1 MYKFGCITLLS
12 LLSINAYAQSV
23 ITGNVKNQDKKV
35 IPYCSIGIKDSKTG
49 TITDGNGN
57 YKLEIPDE
65 VKNKE
70 IIFAAAGYSDRNISA
85 DDLKTNSNI
94 VMDYK
99 VTTIEAVVM
108 GAKKLKEKT
117 IGQKSRPFFT
127 FSKMF
132 DQNVPTIEQGNI
144 FAVYQKTRPVSYN
157 FYVIPSSKFEQI
169 TMKLNIYS
177 VKNNEPDRS
186 LLQENIIYKTS
197 TTGWQKIDLSE
208 YKLSFNNLDKIAVTL
223 QLVDHKALPDIDFV
237 FGVSAK
243 KSLSKNLLFRYQSQG
258 NWEASEGSFITNLDI
273 RYDKAKGEKDITEE
287 QETEVKNDPDTE
299 SLINYYKQKN
309 LAQKTVYGKNKNGKY
324 IDLKDAKIYYEEYGK
339 GQPLLFLHG
348 NNGSISDFSQQIPF
362 FAKHYRV
369 IAIDTRGQGRSTDL
383 TQDTYSYQKFA
394 ADLYQVTKSL
404 NLEQVDIVG
413 WSDGGNTALIFNY
426 EHPEMVNRVVAIGAN
441 MNPVGVKEKLI
452 ESLKKQIAGND
463 PKTNQRL
470 IQLMLDHPDI
480 KSNQLSLIINPVLI
494 VAGSDDVIKDEH
506 TRLIH
511 KLIRNSELAI
521 IPNATHYI
529 PFEQPEKLN
538 ELMLNFLKNK
548 S

>member
-1 MYKFGCITLLS
+1 MYKFGCITLLY
-12 LLSINAYAQSV
+12 LLSISAHAQSV
-23 ITGNVKNQDKKV
+23 ITGTVKNQDNKT

-65 VKNKE
+65 AKNKE
-70 IIFAAAGYSDRNISA
+70 IIFAAAGYSDKNIPA
-85 DDLKTNSNI
+85 NDLKTNSNI

-99 VTTIEAVVM
+99 VTNIEAVIM
-108 GAKKLKEKT
+108 GAKKLKEKI
-117 IGQKSRPFFT
+117 IGQKSRPFLT

-144 FAVYQKTRPVSYN
+144 FAVYQKTRLVAYN
-157 FYVIPSSKFEQI
+157 FYIIPSSKFEQI

-186 LLQENIIYKTS
+186 LLQENVIYKTS

-208 YKLSFNNLDKIAVTL
+208 YKLNFNNLDKIAVTL

-287 QETEVKNDPDTE
+287 QETDNNNDTDTKA
-299 SLINYYKQKN
+299 LISYYEHKKT
-309 LAQKTVYGKNKNGKY
+309 AQKTVYGKNKEGKY

-339 GQPLLFLHG
+339 GQPLILLHG
-348 NNGSISDFSQQIPF
+348 NNGSISDFSKQIPF
-362 FAKHYRV
+362 FAKNYRV
-369 IAIDTRGQGRSTDL
+369 IAVDTRGQGRSTDL
-383 TQDTYSYQKFA
+383 TQDAYSYEKFA
-394 ADLYQVTKSL
+394 SDLYQVIKSL
-404 NLEQVDIVG
+404 NLEQVDIIG

-426 EHPEMVNRVVAIGAN
+426 EHPEMVNRIVTIGAN
-441 MNPVGVKEKLI
+441 MNPAGVKETLI
-452 ESLKKQIAGND
+452 EQLKKQVAGND

-470 IQLMLDHPDI
+470 IQLMLNHPDI
-480 KSNQLSLIINPVLI
+480 KSNQLSLITNPVLV

-538 ELMLNFLKNK
+538 ELMLKFLKNK

>member
-12 LLSINAYAQSV
+12 LLSISAHAQSA
-23 ITGNVKNQDKKV
+23 ITGTVKNQDNKT

-65 VKNKE
+65 AKNKE
-70 IIFAAAGYSDRNISA
+70 IIFAAAGYSDKSIPAN
-85 DDLKTNSNI
+85 DLKTNSNI

-99 VTTIEAVVM
+99 VTNIEAVVM
-108 GAKKLKEKT
+108 GAKKLKEKI
-117 IGQKSRPFFT
+117 IGQKSRPFLT

-132 DQNVPTIEQGNI
+132 NQNVPTIEQGNI
-144 FAVYQKTRPVSYN
+144 FAVYQKTRLVAYN
-157 FYVIPSSKFEQI
+157 FYIIPSSKFEQI

-186 LLQENIIYKTS
+186 LLQKNIIYKTS

-208 YKLSFNNLDKIAVTL
+208 YKLNFNNLDKIAVTL

-287 QETEVKNDPDTE
+287 QETDNDNDTDTKA
-299 SLINYYKQKN
+299 LISYYEYKKT
-309 LAQKTVYGKNKNGKY
+309 AQKTVYGKNKEGKY

-339 GQPLLFLHG
+339 GQPLILLHG
-348 NNGSISDFSQQIPF
+348 NNGSISDFSKQIPF
-362 FAKHYRV
+362 FAKNYRV
-369 IAIDTRGQGRSTDL
+369 IAVDTRGQGRSTDL
-383 TQDTYSYQKFA
+383 TQDAYSYEKFA
-394 ADLYQVTKSL
+394 SDLYQVIKSL
-404 NLEQVDIVG
+404 NLEQVDIIG

-426 EHPEMVNRVVAIGAN
+426 EHPEMVNRIVTIGAN
-441 MNPVGVKEKLI
+441 MNPAGVKETLI
-452 ESLKKQIAGND
+452 EQLKKQVAGND

-470 IQLMLDHPDI
+470 IQLMLNHPDI
-480 KSNQLSLIINPVLI
+480 KSNQLSLITNPVLV

>member
-23 ITGNVKNQDKKV
+23 ITGNVKNQDNKV

-70 IIFAAAGYSDRNISA
+70 IIFAAAGYSDINISA

-94 VMDYK
+94 VIDYK

-117 IGQKSRPFFT
+117 IGQKSRPFLT

-157 FYVIPSSKFEQI
+157 FYIIPSSKFEQI

-208 YKLSFNNLDKIAVTL
+208 YRLSFNNLDKIAVTL

-258 NWEASEGSFITNLDI
+258 NWETSEGSFITNLDI
-273 RYDKAKGEKDITEE
+273 RYDKVKGEKDITEE

-480 KSNQLSLIINPVLI
+480 KSNQLSLITNPVLI

>member
-23 ITGNVKNQDKKV
+23 ITGNVKNQDNKV

-117 IGQKSRPFFT
+117 IGQKSRPFLT

-157 FYVIPSSKFEQI
+157 FYIIPSSRFEQI

-237 FGVSAK
+237 FGISAK

-480 KSNQLSLIINPVLI
+480 KSNQLSLITNPVLI

>member
-117 IGQKSRPFFT
+117 IGQKSRPFLT

-157 FYVIPSSKFEQI
+157 FYIIPSSKFEQI

-538 ELMLNFLKNK
+538 ELMLDFLKNK

>member
-12 LLSINAYAQSV
+12 LLSISAHAQSA
-23 ITGNVKNQDKKV
+23 ITGTVKNQDNKT

-49 TITDGNGN
+49 TITDGDGN

-65 VKNKE
+65 AKNKE
-70 IIFAAAGYSDRNISA
+70 IIFAAAGYSDKSIPAN
-85 DDLKTNSNI
+85 DLKTNSNI

-99 VTTIEAVVM
+99 VTNIEAVVM
-108 GAKKLKEKT
+108 GAKKLKEKI
-117 IGQKSRPFFT
+117 IGQKSRPFLT

-144 FAVYQKTRPVSYN
+144 FAVYQKTRLVAYN
-157 FYVIPSSKFEQI
+157 FYIIPSSKFEQI
-169 TMKLNIYS
+169 TMKLNIYC

-186 LLQENIIYKTS
+186 LLQENVIYKTS

-208 YKLSFNNLDKIAVTL
+208 YKLNFNNLDKIAVTL

-287 QETEVKNDPDTE
+287 QETDNNNDVDTKA
-299 SLINYYKQKN
+299 LISYYEHKKT
-309 LAQKTVYGKNKNGKY
+309 AQKTVYGKNKEGKY

-339 GQPLLFLHG
+339 GQPLILLHG
-348 NNGSISDFSQQIPF
+348 NNGSISDFSKQIPF
-362 FAKHYRV
+362 FAKNYRV
-369 IAIDTRGQGRSTDL
+369 IAVDTRGQGRSTDL
-383 TQDTYSYQKFA
+383 TQDAYSYEKFA
-394 ADLYQVTKSL
+394 SDLYQVIKSL
-404 NLEQVDIVG
+404 NLEQVDIIG

-426 EHPEMVNRVVAIGAN
+426 EHPEMVNRIVTIGAN
-441 MNPVGVKEKLI
+441 MNPAGVKETLI
-452 ESLKKQIAGND
+452 EQLKKQVAGND

-470 IQLMLDHPDI
+470 IQLMLNHPDI
-480 KSNQLSLIINPVLI
+480 KSNQLSLITNPVLV

-538 ELMLNFLKNK
+538 ELMLNFLKNE

>member
-117 IGQKSRPFFT
+117 IGQKSRPFLT

>member
-23 ITGNVKNQDKKV
+23 ITGNVKNQDNKV

-117 IGQKSRPFFT
+117 IGQKSRPFLT

-157 FYVIPSSKFEQI
+157 FYIIPSSKFEQI

>member
-23 ITGNVKNQDKKV
+23 ITGNVKNQDNKV

-85 DDLKTNSNI
+85 NDLKTNSNI

-117 IGQKSRPFFT
+117 IGQKSRPFLT

-157 FYVIPSSKFEQI
+157 FYIIPSSRFEQI

-237 FGVSAK
+237 FGISAK

-394 ADLYQVTKSL
+394 SDLYQVTKSL

-480 KSNQLSLIINPVLI
+480 KSNQLSLITNPVLI

>member
-12 LLSINAYAQSV
+12 LLSIGAHAQSA
-23 ITGNVKNQDKKV
+23 ITGTVKNQDNKT

-65 VKNKE
+65 AKNKE
-70 IIFAAAGYSDRNISA
+70 IIFAAAGYSDKSIPAN
-85 DDLKTNSNI
+85 DLKTNSNI

-99 VTTIEAVVM
+99 VTNIEAVVM

-117 IGQKSRPFFT
+117 IGQKSRPFLT

-144 FAVYQKTRPVSYN
+144 FAVYQKTRLVAYN
-157 FYVIPSSKFEQI
+157 FYIIPSSKFEQI

-186 LLQENIIYKTS
+186 LLQENVIYKTS

-208 YKLSFNNLDKIAVTL
+208 YKLNFKNLDKIAVTL

-287 QETEVKNDPDTE
+287 QETDNNNDVDTKA
-299 SLINYYKQKN
+299 LISYYEHKKT
-309 LAQKTVYGKNKNGKY
+309 AQKTVYGKNKEGKY

-339 GQPLLFLHG
+339 GQPLILLHG
-348 NNGSISDFSQQIPF
+348 NNGSISDFSKQIPF
-362 FAKHYRV
+362 FAKNYRV
-369 IAIDTRGQGRSTDL
+369 IAVDTRGQGRSTDL
-383 TQDTYSYQKFA
+383 TQDAYSYEKFA
-394 ADLYQVTKSL
+394 SDLYQVIKSL
-404 NLEQVDIVG
+404 NLEQVDIIG

-426 EHPEMVNRVVAIGAN
+426 EHPEMVNRIVTIGAN
-441 MNPVGVKEKLI
+441 MNPAGVKETLI
-452 ESLKKQIAGND
+452 EQLKKQVAGND

-470 IQLMLDHPDI
+470 IQLMLNHPDI
-480 KSNQLSLIINPVLI
+480 KSNQLSLITNPVLV

-521 IPNATHYI
+521 IPDATHYI

>member
-12 LLSINAYAQSV
+12 LLSINAHAQSV
-23 ITGNVKNQDKKV
+23 ITGNVKNQDNKV

-117 IGQKSRPFFT
+117 IGQKSRPFLT

-157 FYVIPSSKFEQI
+157 FYIIPSSKFEQI

-237 FGVSAK
+237 FGISAK

-426 EHPEMVNRVVAIGAN
+426 EHPEMVNRIVAIGAN

-480 KSNQLSLIINPVLI
+480 KSNQLSLITNPVLI

-538 ELMLNFLKNK
+538 ELMLDFLKNK

>member
-12 LLSINAYAQSV
+12 LLSISTHAQSA
-23 ITGNVKNQDKKV
+23 ITGTVKNQDNKT

-65 VKNKE
+65 AKNKE
-70 IIFAAAGYSDRNISA
+70 IIFAAAGYSDKSIPAN
-85 DDLKTNSNI
+85 DLKTNSNI

-99 VTTIEAVVM
+99 VTNIEAVVM

-117 IGQKSRPFFT
+117 IGQKSRPFLT

-132 DQNVPTIEQGNI
+132 NQNVPTIEQGNI
-144 FAVYQKTRPVSYN
+144 FAVYQKTRLVAYN
-157 FYVIPSSKFEQI
+157 FYIIPSSKFEQI

-186 LLQENIIYKTS
+186 LLQENVIYKTS

-208 YKLSFNNLDKIAVTL
+208 YKLNFNNLDKIAVTL

-287 QETEVKNDPDTE
+287 QETDNNNDTDTKA
-299 SLINYYKQKN
+299 LISYYEHKKT
-309 LAQKTVYGKNKNGKY
+309 AQKTVYGKNKEGKY

-339 GQPLLFLHG
+339 GQPLILLHG
-348 NNGSISDFSQQIPF
+348 NNGSISDFSKQIPF
-362 FAKHYRV
+362 FAKNYRV
-369 IAIDTRGQGRSTDL
+369 IAVDTRGQGRSTDL
-383 TQDTYSYQKFA
+383 TQDAYSYEKFA
-394 ADLYQVTKSL
+394 SDLYQVIKSL
-404 NLEQVDIVG
+404 NLEQVDIIG

-426 EHPEMVNRVVAIGAN
+426 EHPEMVNRIVTIGAN
-441 MNPVGVKEKLI
+441 MNPAGVKETLI
-452 ESLKKQIAGND
+452 EQLKKQVAGND

-470 IQLMLDHPDI
+470 IQLMLNHPDI
-480 KSNQLSLIINPVLI
+480 KSNQLSLITNPVLV

>member
-23 ITGNVKNQDKKV
+23 ITGNVKNQDNKV

-99 VTTIEAVVM
+99 VTNIEAVVM

-117 IGQKSRPFFT
+117 IGQKSRPFLT

-157 FYVIPSSKFEQI
+157 FYIIPSSRFEQI

-177 VKNNEPDRS
+177 VTNNEPDRS

-480 KSNQLSLIINPVLI
+480 KSNQLSLITNPVLI

>member
-12 LLSINAYAQSV
+12 LLSINAHAQSV
-23 ITGNVKNQDKKV
+23 ITGTVKNQDNKT

-99 VTTIEAVVM
+99 VTNIEAVVM

-117 IGQKSRPFFT
+117 IGQKSRPFLT

-157 FYVIPSSKFEQI
+157 FYIIPSSRFEQI

-208 YKLSFNNLDKIAVTL
+208 YRLSFNNLDKIAVTL

-258 NWEASEGSFITNLDI
+258 NWETSEGSFITNLDI

-287 QETEVKNDPDTE
+287 QETEVKNDTDTE

-383 TQDTYSYQKFA
+383 SQDPYSYQKFA
-394 ADLYQVTKSL
+394 SDLYQVTKSL

-480 KSNQLSLIINPVLI
+480 KSNQLSLITNPVLI